1 MLSKAAATT
10 EGIVRQLDPELDVSE
25 AALPYA
31 KQLLFERYSPGS
43 MSGGLLR
50 LLLQLQGFLQD
61 TPQQLSQIL
70 MDLEGGKFNVT
81 VRNDDLSRL
90 NTNLKALGLLL
101 FELLTGK
108 PPYVVPSGSPAELI
122 RIVCEQCAEPRIPSR
137 QLLDESQL
145 TAAASAAF
153 NFTVGRGCQHCRG
166 SGYRG
171 RKAIGELFAG
181 FCKDPK
187 DGGLNGIN
195 FKVVQSTLIGG
206 TFATHWVAS
215 APFLAEP
222 YKGSDAYI
230 TKDGLMQ
237 AMVTTFDGAALKMK
251 K

>member
-1 MLSKAAATT
+1 MQRRRGATPFSTFVSHCNVAKKTTARSIGVFDPRQGGRGNMQRRWKYSCIMAILATLSVTPHLQAA
-10 EGIVRQLDPELDVSE
+10 EMQLPDMRTQP
-25 AALPYA
+25 
-31 KQLLFERYSPGS
+31 
-43 MSGGLLR
+43 
-50 LLLQLQGFLQD
+50 
-61 TPQQLSQIL
+61 TPQA
-70 MDLEGGKFNVT
+70 V
-81 VRNDDLSRL
+81 
-90 NTNLKALGLLL
+90 
-101 FELLTGK
+101 
-108 PPYVVPSGSPAELI
+108 
-122 RIVCEQCAEPRIPSR
+122 
-137 QLLDESQL
+137 LDEHIDALNKCDWNRLVAQYPEDAQIHL
-145 TAAASAAF
+145 LNGTII
-153 NFTVGRGCQHCRG
+153 T
-166 SGYRG
+166 G